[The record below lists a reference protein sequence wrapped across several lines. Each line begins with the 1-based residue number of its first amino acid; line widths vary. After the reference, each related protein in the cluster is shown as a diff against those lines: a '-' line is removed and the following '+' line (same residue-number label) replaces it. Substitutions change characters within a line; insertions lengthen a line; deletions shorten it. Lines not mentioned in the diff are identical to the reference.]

1 MPTSRLPAAVNSL
14 EILGGGILFL
24 GWPLALLA
32 LPLPLLVYRLA
43 PRARPVTAGALRLPA
58 MLEWA
63 QTDNAGPERSWQ
75 GRLGVL
81 LLALCWLALIVALAR
96 PQSLGEPLGTPLA
109 GRDLMLGIDISGS
122 MRENDLYA
130 GNTRASRMAVVR
142 QVAREFV
149 ARREG
154 DRIGLIMFGS
164 EAYVQTPLTT
174 DHATVQHFLDQAA
187 VGLAGR
193 STAIGDAIGLA
204 VKRLRDRTADARVMI
219 LLTDGAN
226 SAGVV
231 EPLDAARLARDHG
244 IRIHTIGVG
253 AEARPQ
259 SVIERAFGNQRAELD
274 EATLSSVAEVT
285 GGAYFRAR
293 DAAELESIYR
303 EIDALEPSD
312 EEHEDFRPLLER
324 YPWPLGVALAL
335 SIAWALLRALP
346 TWRRARV

>member
-1 MPTSRLPAAVNSL
+1 MNSL
-14 EILGGGILFL
+14 EIVGSGGLFL
-24 GWPLALLA
+24 AWPLALLA

-43 PRARPVTAGALRLPA
+43 PRARDATTGALRLPA
-58 MLEWA
+58 TLAWA
-63 QTDNAGPERSWQ
+63 HAGDASAERSMRRWF
-75 GRLGVL
+75 GL
-81 LLALCWLALIVALAR
+81 LILALFWVALVVALAR
-96 PQSLGEPLGTPLA
+96 PQSLGEPLGTPLG

-142 QVAREFV
+142 QVARDFV

-174 DHATVQHFLDQAA
+174 DHATVQHFLEQAT

-204 VKRLRDRTADARVMI
+204 VKRLREREADARVMI

-231 EPLDAARLARDHG
+231 EPLAAARLARDNG

-253 AEARPQ
+253 AEARPL
-259 SVIERAFGNQRAELD
+259 SSLERAFGNRRAELD
-274 EATLSSVAEVT
+274 EETLSGVAEMT
-285 GGAYFRAR
+285 GGAYYRAR
-293 DAAELESIYR
+293 DAAELERIYR

-335 SIAWALLRALP
+335 SVVLALLRLDP
-346 TWRRARV
+346 TDFRARV